1 MFRNVFVFVQLMNN
15 LIKELSRALKFQ
27 LKLNAM
33 NEQILHIYRKNMA
46 FHKIKYYLVQ
56 LRNCATKKYQLILE

>member
-1 MFRNVFVFVQLMNN
+1 MAVFFKSIKEKHISYLGNESIYRNVFVFVQLMNN

-33 NEQILHIYRKNMA
+33 NEQILHIYRKKHG
-46 FHKIKYYLVQ
+46 FS
-56 LRNCATKKYQLILE
+56 